1 MVLFMNN
8 GPIAWKSKLQSIVTL
23 SSAESE
29 FVALIATVAEVKY
42 VRMMLEELGHPQGEP
57 TIVDED
63 NTACIMMSSNETSS
77 AGRCRHVDVKFRFV
91 GEAIERKIVRL
102 RYVPTDFMYADLFT
116 KSLSAPKFERLRDMI
131 ISKKDYQA
139 ETNKE

>member
-1 MVLFMNN
+1 MH
-8 GPIAWKSKLQSIVTL
+8 T
-23 SSAESE
+23 
-29 FVALIATVAEVKY
+29 
-42 VRMMLEELGHPQGEP
+42 QGEP

-131 ISKKDYQA
+131 ISKKDYRA
-139 ETNKE
+139 EADEESTDVESEMEGEDSTVVYYASLVGS